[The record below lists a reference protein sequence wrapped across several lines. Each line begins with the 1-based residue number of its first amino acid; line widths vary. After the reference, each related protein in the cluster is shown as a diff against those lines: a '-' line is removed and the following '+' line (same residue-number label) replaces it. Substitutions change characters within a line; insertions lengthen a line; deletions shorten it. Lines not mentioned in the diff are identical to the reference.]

1 MLPSKVV
8 NIKESILWHL
18 PDIIDIIKNN
28 NNLCLAYYEAE
39 KKKIDIN
46 DFEYSIDILY
56 LLDIIDILD
65 MEGNYN
71 YVSGN

>member
-39 KKKIDIN
+39 KKKIDIKN
-46 DFEYSIDILY
+46 T
-56 LLDIIDILD
+56 
-65 MEGNYN
+65 
-71 YVSGN
+71 